1 MPTPAAPTPAPAPPP
16 CTTCGGT
23 GILDRGDYTEDCP
36 DCLDADYC
44 PACGADN
51 SSVTYLDANGF
62 EWAWDGT
69 EPCPAC
75 GWKLDNA
82 QEEPRDLAV
91 WEVQQITQWQPSAH
105 DIYEGYYAF

>member
-1 MPTPAAPTPAPAPPP
+1 MPTPDAPPP
-16 CTTCGGT
+16 INACETYRGT
-23 GILDRGDYTEDCP
+23 GILDLGDGCTT
-36 DCLDADYC
+36 DCLDCLEECYC

-51 SSVTYLDANGF
+51 INVVSVDGDGCT
-62 EWAWDGT
+62 WTWDGT
-69 EPCPAC
+69 TPCPAC